1 MYFVT
6 LPAKAAPHF
15 IPKIDETNANS
26 NIVGTILNTIAE
38 RTKLIPLDPLSIV
51 LDSAPKYQES

>member
-51 LDSAPKYQES
+51 LDSAPKYQKS